1 MIKKKL
7 TKKNIIIAICI
18 FFSIAILFPFIKP
31 LRIEGYFIPY
41 NYTVHG
47 TYVEI
52 NKYTGGEFEV
62 EIPAYIWFKPVKKI
76 SSGAF
81 KEVYYLSSVKIPNT
95 VTSLWNTFEYCIN
108 LENVEIGKNV
118 REIAIGTFGGC
129 WNLKEIVIP
138 ENVEKL
144 TGITFNACESLESV
158 IFYNPSVEISNDA
171 FEYCNFDILT
181 LKSVEGST
189 VEKYAK
195 EHGINW
201 EVLESVEEK

>member
-1 MIKKKL
+1 MKKKKL
-7 TKKNIIIAICI
+7 TKTNIVTVICI
-18 FFSIAILFPFIKP
+18 VFPIAILVPFIKP
-31 LRIEGYFIPY
+31 LKIEGRFIPY
-41 NYTVHG
+41 NYTVYG

-52 NKYTGGEFEV
+52 NKYTGGEYEV
-62 EIPAYIWFKPVKKI
+62 EIPAYLWLKPVKKI
-76 SSGAF
+76 SSEAF
-81 KEVYYLSSVKIPNT
+81 KEVYYLSSVKIPDM

-108 LENVEIGKNV
+108 LESVELGKNV
-118 REIAIGTFGGC
+118 KEIAIGTFGGC

-181 LKSVEGST
+181 LKSVKGST
-189 VEKYAK
+189 AEKYAK
-195 EHGINW
+195 EHGIKW
-201 EVLESVEEK
+201 EVLECVEEQ